1 MTEEQAFKLVGMLT
15 AAFPRQDVPQATV
28 ELYVQYLVPLD
39 VEAATAAVQRI
50 IMTKTF
56 FPAIAELHTS
66 EREQRN
72 ALRPTAEEAWALVK
86 EQVRRVGSY
95 GYFSGHP
102 IVAEAVRLFDW
113 QALCRA
119 EHREEVANR
128 AHFYRIYESVL
139 DRDDAGYLDHN
150 RPLIEWEGAETD
162 QIEEAPTPAQ
172 LEKDSRAVLSE
183 ILARHE
189 QRVAAKRQD
198 ERKPYADD

>member
-72 ALRPTAEEAWALVK
+72 TLRPTAEEAWALVK

-95 GYFSGHP
+95 GCFSGNP
-102 IVAEAVRLFDW
+102 LVEEAVRLFDW

-119 EHREEVANR
+119 EHREEIANR

-139 DRDDAGYLDHN
+139 DRDDAGYLDTT
-150 RPLIEWEGAETD
+150 RPLIEWEGAEPEQLD
-162 QIEEAPTPAQ
+162 QAPRAQ
-172 LEKDSRAVLSE
+172 LEKDARAVLSE
-183 ILARHE
+183 ILTRHE
-189 QRVAAKRQD
+189 ARVAAKLEG